1 MGKNHK
7 FQDMVCYMREF
18 ELLALYRSAHVAS
31 YSTVREHT
39 Q

>member
-7 FQDMVCYMREF
+7 FQDMVCDMCEF
-18 ELLALYRSAHVAS
+18 GLLALYCNAHVAS
-31 YSTVREHT
+31 YSIVCEHP